1 MERKRREEEREER
14 ERREWREEKA
24 EREGVVALRPKMI
37 ETREARDVPLSV
49 VSARLL

>member
-37 ETREARDVPLSV
+37 ETRDVPLSV